1 RFMFEDRTHSAILKN
16 LSGSFRSGRLVGI
29 MGPSGAGK
37 STLLN
42 VLSGFKKSNVTG
54 QLMVDGQRLSERRS
68 RKIISYTQQEVC
80 LWPALTVEE
89 SLRYAAEFK
98 LSPTIDQHQK
108 RARVREL
115 LHVLGLTGC
124 ADTLAGSVS
133 GGQAKRLSIGLELLS
148 DPKVMLLDEPT
159 SGLDTVAAYQVLAHV
174 KQLAARGRVI
184 VCVIHQ
190 PNSQQLLLIDDL
202 YVLAKGRRIYS
213 GPTGEMVTQ
222 FARFGLDC
230 PVSHN
235 PADYGKNCAANAHI
249 ILAFSSL
256 SAALEVASLDQE
268 DDRLKRLM
276 MEEEKDIFD
285 YNPPRLMVEKSV
297 DGSYQ
302 RYALST
308 LQQLRVLLRRTT
320 SCTMRETSF
329 QVNGFRIIFNT
340 IFEIL
345 RCVEHEHIKFGNEVR
360 YFVVLVISSIFLLL
374 FLNLSV
380 IMITSPFPSSF
391 QYQFKARILINI
403 AIAIITSV
411 AFYNTGNNA
420 DRILANT
427 AVLIINL
434 YAIFF
439 TSIVSAVLVYPRE
452 SACFVLESK
461 NNWYSLRAYYLA
473 KIVVELPTLILS
485 SSVFFLIVYYF
496 TAQPFEWLRI
506 GTFALV
512 CLMFGWISQMLGL
525 LLGSLLSVQNS
536 VFVSILIMVPASLF
550 SGFFVPL
557 RDASVLVRPLLYVSF
572 VRYAFEGAVH
582 AIYGFDRPDL
592 DCPEVFCYF
601 RQLKRFLQFVSM
613 PDLAYGYDLLAL
625 AGWIVLLMGAVYL
638 SLRRRIKQD

>member
-1 RFMFEDRTHSAILKN
+1 MMEPIGNPDSIPLESLESVSPREFELSFQNVSYCVKHKHDRTHSAILKN

-98 LSPTIDQHQK
+98 LSPTIDQNQK

-184 VCVIHQ
+184 ACVIHQ

-213 GPTGEMVTQ
+213 GPTGEMVSQ

-235 PADYGKNCAANAHI
+235 PADY
-249 ILAFSSL
+249 
-256 SAALEVASLDQE
+256 ALEVASLDQE

-320 SCTMRETSF
+320 SCTMRET
-329 QVNGFRIIFNT
+329 
-340 IFEIL
+340 
-345 RCVEHEHIKFGNEVR
+345 
-360 YFVVLVISSIFLLL
+360 
-374 FLNLSV
+374 
-380 IMITSPFPSSF
+380 
-391 QYQFKARILINI
+391 YQFKARILINI
-403 AIAIITSV
+403 AIALITSV

>member
-1 RFMFEDRTHSAILKN
+1 MVVQADDPNSIPMESLESVSPREFELSFRNVSYCVKHKQDRTHSAILKN

-42 VLSGFKKSNVTG
+42 VLSGFKKNNVTG

-80 LWPALTVEE
+80 LWPSLTVEE

-98 LSPTIDQHQK
+98 LSPCINRQQK
-108 RARVREL
+108 MVRVREL
-115 LHVLGLTGC
+115 LHVLGLTPC
-124 ADTLAGSVS
+124 ADTLTSSVS

-174 KQLAARGRVI
+174 KQLAERGRVI
-184 VCVIHQ
+184 ACVIHQ

-222 FARFGLDC
+222 FARFGLEC

-235 PADYGKNCAANAHI
+235 PADY
-249 ILAFSSL
+249 
-256 SAALEVASLDQE
+256 ALEVASLDQE
-268 DDRLKRLM
+268 DERLKRLM

-285 YNPPRLMVEKSV
+285 YNPPRLMVEKSF

-308 LQQLRVLLRRTT
+308 LQQLGVLLRRTS
-320 SCTMRETSF
+320 SCTMRDS
-329 QVNGFRIIFNT
+329 
-340 IFEIL
+340 
-345 RCVEHEHIKFGNEVR
+345 
-360 YFVVLVISSIFLLL
+360 
-374 FLNLSV
+374 
-380 IMITSPFPSSF
+380 
-391 QYQFKARILINI
+391 YQFKARILINI
-403 AIAIITSV
+403 AIALITSV

-473 KIVVELPTLILS
+473 KIVVELPTLIFS

-496 TAQPFEWLRI
+496 TSQPFEWLRI

-550 SGFFVPL
+550 SGFFVTL
-557 RDASVLVRPLLYVSF
+557 RDASVLLRPLLYVSF

-592 DCPEVFCYF
+592 ECPEVFCYF
-601 RQLKRFLQFVSM
+601 RQLKRFLEFVSM
-613 PDLAYGYDLLAL
+613 PDLPYGVDLLAL
-625 AGWIVLLMGAVYL
+625 AGWIVLLMGAVYF

>member
-1 RFMFEDRTHSAILKN
+1 MMVAIGDPDSIPMQTLEGTSAREFDLSFRNVSYCVKHKHDRTHSVILKN

-42 VLSGFKKSNVTG
+42 VLSGFKKNNVTG

-68 RKIISYTQQEVC
+68 RKVISYTQQEVC
-80 LWPALTVEE
+80 LWSALTVEE
-89 SLRYAAEFK
+89 SMRYAAEFK
-98 LSPTIDQHQK
+98 LSPAIGPEQK
-108 RARVREL
+108 SARVREL
-115 LHVLGLTGC
+115 LHVLGLTAC
-124 ADTLAGSVS
+124 ADTLTSKVS

-184 VCVIHQ
+184 ACVIHQ

-222 FARFGLDC
+222 FARFGLEC

-235 PADYGKNCAANAHI
+235 PADY
-249 ILAFSSL
+249 
-256 SAALEVASLDQE
+256 ALEVASLDQE
-268 DDRLKRLM
+268 DERLKRLI
-276 MEEEKDIFD
+276 MEEEKDIFE
-285 YNPPRLMVEKSV
+285 YKPPRLMVEKSV
-297 DGSYQ
+297 EGSYQ

-308 LQQLRVLLRRTT
+308 LQQLGVLLKRTAR
-320 SCTMRETSF
+320 CT
-329 QVNGFRIIFNT
+329 
-340 IFEIL
+340 L
-345 RCVEHEHIKFGNEVR
+345 RD
-360 YFVVLVISSIFLLL
+360 S
-374 FLNLSV
+374 
-380 IMITSPFPSSF
+380 
-391 QYQFKARILINI
+391 YQFKARILINI
-403 AIAIITSV
+403 AIALITSV

-525 LLGSLLSVQNS
+525 LLGSIMSVQNS

-557 RDASVLVRPLLYVSF
+557 RDASVLLKPLLYVSF

-582 AIYGFDRPDL
+582 AIYGFDRADL
-592 DCPEVFCYF
+592 ECPEVFCYF
-601 RQLKRFLQFVSM
+601 RQLKRFLEFVSM

-625 AGWIVLLMGAVYL
+625 LGWIVLLMGAVYF

>member
-1 RFMFEDRTHSAILKN
+1 MMVAIGDADEIPLQPLGLPLESANLREFELSFKNVSYCVKHKHDRSHSAILKN
-16 LSGSFRSGRLVGI
+16 LSGSFKSGRLVGI

-42 VLSGFKKSNVTG
+42 VLSGFKKANVTG

-98 LSPTIDQHQK
+98 LTLTPGVDGPEQRRS
-108 RARVREL
+108 RVREL

-124 ADTLAGSVS
+124 ADTLTGSIS

-184 VCVIHQ
+184 ACVIHQ

-213 GPTGEMVTQ
+213 GPTGEMVTR
-222 FARFGLDC
+222 FATFGLEC
-230 PVSHN
+230 PVWHN
-235 PADYGKNCAANAHI
+235 PADY
-249 ILAFSSL
+249 
-256 SAALEVASLDQE
+256 ALEVASLDQE
-268 DDRLKRLM
+268 DERLKRLV
-276 MEEEKDIFD
+276 MEEEKDIFS
-285 YNPPRLMVEKSV
+285 YNPSRLMVEKSY

-320 SCTMRETSF
+320 RCT
-329 QVNGFRIIFNT
+329 
-340 IFEIL
+340 L
-345 RCVEHEHIKFGNEVR
+345 RD
-360 YFVVLVISSIFLLL
+360 S
-374 FLNLSV
+374 
-380 IMITSPFPSSF
+380 
-391 QYQFKARILINI
+391 YQFKARILINI
-403 AIAIITSV
+403 AIALLTSV

-525 LLGSLLSVQNS
+525 LLGSVISVQNS

-582 AIYGFDRPDL
+582 AIYGFDRADL

-601 RQLKRFLQFVSM
+601 RQLKRFLEFVSM

-625 AGWIVLLMGAVYL
+625 FGWIVLLMGAVYF

>member
-1 RFMFEDRTHSAILKN
+1 MMEPIGNPDSIPLESLESVSPRAFELSFQNVSYCVKHKHDRTHSAILKN

-184 VCVIHQ
+184 ACVIHQ
-190 PNSQQLLLIDDL
+190 PNSAQLLLIDDL

-235 PADYGKNCAANAHI
+235 PADY
-249 ILAFSSL
+249 
-256 SAALEVASLDQE
+256 ALEVASLDQE
-268 DDRLKRLM
+268 DDRLKRLL

-320 SCTMRETSF
+320 SCTMRET
-329 QVNGFRIIFNT
+329 
-340 IFEIL
+340 
-345 RCVEHEHIKFGNEVR
+345 
-360 YFVVLVISSIFLLL
+360 
-374 FLNLSV
+374 
-380 IMITSPFPSSF
+380 
-391 QYQFKARILINI
+391 YQFKARILINI
-403 AIAIITSV
+403 AIALITSV

>member
-1 RFMFEDRTHSAILKN
+1 MMEPIGNPDSIPLESLESVSPRAFELSFQNVSYCVKHKHDRTHSAILKN

-184 VCVIHQ
+184 ACVIHQ

-235 PADYGKNCAANAHI
+235 PADY
-249 ILAFSSL
+249 
-256 SAALEVASLDQE
+256 ALEVASLDQE

-320 SCTMRETSF
+320 SCTMRET
-329 QVNGFRIIFNT
+329 
-340 IFEIL
+340 
-345 RCVEHEHIKFGNEVR
+345 
-360 YFVVLVISSIFLLL
+360 
-374 FLNLSV
+374 
-380 IMITSPFPSSF
+380 
-391 QYQFKARILINI
+391 YQFKARILINI
-403 AIAIITSV
+403 AIALITSV

>member
-1 RFMFEDRTHSAILKN
+1 MMLAIGDPDSIPMESLESTNVREFELSFRNVSYGVKHKREPRTNGATRLLHIVQDRTHSVILKN

-42 VLSGFKKSNVTG
+42 VLSGFKKNNVTG

-68 RKIISYTQQEVC
+68 RKVISYTQQEVC
-80 LWPALTVEE
+80 LWSALTVEE

-98 LSPTIDQHQK
+98 LPRTIDPQQK
-108 RARVREL
+108 DARVREL
-115 LHVLGLTGC
+115 LHILGLAGC
-124 ADTLAGSVS
+124 ADTLTSSIS

-184 VCVIHQ
+184 ACVIHQ
-190 PNSQQLLLIDDL
+190 PNSQQLLMIDDL

-222 FARFGLDC
+222 FARFGLEC
-230 PVSHN
+230 PVFHN
-235 PADYGKNCAANAHI
+235 PADY
-249 ILAFSSL
+249 
-256 SAALEVASLDQE
+256 ALEVASLDQE
-268 DDRLKRLM
+268 DERLKRLM

-285 YNPPRLMVEKSV
+285 YNPPKLMVEKSV

-308 LQQLRVLLRRTT
+308 LQQLGVLLRRTAR
-320 SCTMRETSF
+320 CT
-329 QVNGFRIIFNT
+329 
-340 IFEIL
+340 L
-345 RCVEHEHIKFGNEVR
+345 RD
-360 YFVVLVISSIFLLL
+360 S
-374 FLNLSV
+374 
-380 IMITSPFPSSF
+380 
-391 QYQFKARILINI
+391 YQFKARLLINI
-403 AIAIITSV
+403 AIALITSV

-525 LLGSLLSVQNS
+525 LLGSIMSVQNS

-557 RDASVLVRPLLYVSF
+557 RDASVLLKPLLYVSF

-582 AIYGFDRPDL
+582 AIYGFDRADL
-592 DCPEVFCYF
+592 ECPEVFCYF
-601 RQLKRFLQFVSM
+601 RQLKRFLEFVSM

-625 AGWIVLLMGAVYL
+625 LGWIVLLMGAVYF

>member
-1 RFMFEDRTHSAILKN
+1 MYPIGNPDSIPMESLESVSSPREFELSFQNVSYCVKHKQDRTHSVILKN

-42 VLSGFKKSNVTG
+42 VLSGFKKNNVTG

-98 LSPTIDQHQK
+98 LSHTIDQQQK
-108 RARVREL
+108 MARVREL
-115 LHVLGLTGC
+115 LHVLGLASC
-124 ADTLAGSVS
+124 ADTLTGSVS

-174 KQLAARGRVI
+174 KQLADRGRVI
-184 VCVIHQ
+184 ACVIHQ

-202 YVLAKGRRIYS
+202 YLLAKGRRIYS

-230 PVSHN
+230 PVFHN
-235 PADYGKNCAANAHI
+235 PADY
-249 ILAFSSL
+249 
-256 SAALEVASLDQE
+256 ALEVASLDQE
-268 DDRLKRLM
+268 DERLKRLM

-285 YNPPRLMVEKSV
+285 YNPPRLMAEKSV

-308 LQQLRVLLRRTT
+308 LQQLCVLLRRTT
-320 SCTMRETSF
+320 SCTMRDT
-329 QVNGFRIIFNT
+329 
-340 IFEIL
+340 
-345 RCVEHEHIKFGNEVR
+345 
-360 YFVVLVISSIFLLL
+360 
-374 FLNLSV
+374 
-380 IMITSPFPSSF
+380 
-391 QYQFKARILINI
+391 YQFKARIVINI
-403 AIAIITSV
+403 AIALITSV

-496 TAQPFEWLRI
+496 TSQPFEWLRI

-525 LLGSLLSVQNS
+525 LLGSIMSVQNS

-557 RDASVLVRPLLYVSF
+557 RDANVLLRPLLYVSF

-592 DCPEVFCYF
+592 ECPEVFCYF
-601 RQLKRFLQFVSM
+601 RQLKRFLEFVSL

>member
-1 RFMFEDRTHSAILKN
+1 MMEPIGNPDSIPLESLESVSPRAFELSFQNVSYCVKHKHDRTHSAILKN

-235 PADYGKNCAANAHI
+235 PADY
-249 ILAFSSL
+249 
-256 SAALEVASLDQE
+256 ALEVASLDQE

-320 SCTMRETSF
+320 SCTMRET
-329 QVNGFRIIFNT
+329 
-340 IFEIL
+340 
-345 RCVEHEHIKFGNEVR
+345 
-360 YFVVLVISSIFLLL
+360 
-374 FLNLSV
+374 
-380 IMITSPFPSSF
+380 
-391 QYQFKARILINI
+391 YQFKARILINI

>member
-1 RFMFEDRTHSAILKN
+1 MMVAIGEPGSIPMETLENRSVREFDLSFRNVSYCVKHKHDRTHSVILKN

-42 VLSGFKKSNVTG
+42 VLSGFKKNNVTG

-68 RKIISYTQQEVC
+68 RKVISYTQQEVC
-80 LWPALTVEE
+80 LWSALTVVE

-98 LSPTIDQHQK
+98 LPTTITPEQRD
-108 RARVREL
+108 ARVREL
-115 LHVLGLTGC
+115 LHVLGLASC
-124 ADTLAGSVS
+124 ADTLTNSVS

-184 VCVIHQ
+184 ACVIHQ
-190 PNSQQLLLIDDL
+190 PNSQQLMLIDDL

-222 FARFGLDC
+222 FARFGLEC

-235 PADYGKNCAANAHI
+235 PADY
-249 ILAFSSL
+249 
-256 SAALEVASLDQE
+256 ALEVASLDQE
-268 DDRLKRLM
+268 DERLSRLM
-276 MEEEKDIFD
+276 LEEEKDIFD

-308 LQQLRVLLRRTT
+308 LQQLGVLLRRTT
-320 SCTMRETSF
+320 RCT
-329 QVNGFRIIFNT
+329 
-340 IFEIL
+340 L
-345 RCVEHEHIKFGNEVR
+345 RD
-360 YFVVLVISSIFLLL
+360 S
-374 FLNLSV
+374 
-380 IMITSPFPSSF
+380 
-391 QYQFKARILINI
+391 YQFKARILINI
-403 AIAIITSV
+403 AIALITSV

-485 SSVFFLIVYYF
+485 SSVFFLILYYF
-496 TAQPFEWLRI
+496 TAQPFEWVRI

-525 LLGSLLSVQNS
+525 LLGSLMSVQNS

-557 RDASVLVRPLLYVSF
+557 RDASVLVKPLMYVSF

-582 AIYGFDRPDL
+582 AIYGFDRADL
-592 DCPEVFCYF
+592 ECPEVFCYF
-601 RQLKRFLQFVSM
+601 RQLKRFLEFVSM

-625 AGWIVLLMGAVYL
+625 LGWIMLLMGAVYF

>member
-1 RFMFEDRTHSAILKN
+1 MMVPIGDPGSIPMETLESTGVREFELSFRNVSYCVKHKHDRTHSVILKN

-42 VLSGFKKSNVTG
+42 VLSGFKKNNVTG

-80 LWPALTVEE
+80 LWSALTVME

-98 LSPTIDQHQK
+98 LSPTIGPEQK
-108 RARVREL
+108 LARVGEL
-115 LHVLGLTGC
+115 LHVLGLTACG
-124 ADTLAGSVS
+124 DTLTSNIS

-174 KQLAARGRVI
+174 KQLADRGRVI
-184 VCVIHQ
+184 ACVIHQ

-213 GPTGEMVTQ
+213 GATGEMVTQ

-235 PADYGKNCAANAHI
+235 PADY
-249 ILAFSSL
+249 
-256 SAALEVASLDQE
+256 ALEVASLDQE
-268 DDRLKRLM
+268 DERLKRLM

-285 YNPPRLMVEKSV
+285 YSPPRLMVEKSV

-308 LQQLRVLLRRTT
+308 LQQLGVLLRRT
-320 SCTMRETSF
+320 SRCT
-329 QVNGFRIIFNT
+329 
-340 IFEIL
+340 L
-345 RCVEHEHIKFGNEVR
+345 RD
-360 YFVVLVISSIFLLL
+360 S
-374 FLNLSV
+374 
-380 IMITSPFPSSF
+380 
-391 QYQFKARILINI
+391 YQFKARILINI
-403 AIAIITSV
+403 AIALITSV

-525 LLGSLLSVQNS
+525 LLGSIMSVQNS

-557 RDASVLVRPLLYVSF
+557 RDASILLKPLLYVSF

-582 AIYGFDRPDL
+582 AIYGFDRADL
-592 DCPEVFCYF
+592 ECPEVFCYF
-601 RQLKRFLQFVSM
+601 RQLKRFLEFVSM

-625 AGWIVLLMGAVYL
+625 LGWIVLLMGAVYF

>member
-1 RFMFEDRTHSAILKN
+1 MERDLEEKIQLEPLCIKGPREFELSFQNVSYCVKHWHDRTHTAILNN

-42 VLSGFKKSNVTG
+42 VLSGFKKANVTG
-54 QLMVDGQRLSERRS
+54 QLRVDGQRLSERRS

-89 SLRYAAEFK
+89 SLNYAAEFK
-98 LSPTIDQHQK
+98 LPSSTDRDQR
-108 RARVREL
+108 RARVCEL
-115 LHVLGLTGC
+115 LQVLGLVEC
-124 ADTLAGSVS
+124 ADTLTGSVS

-159 SGLDTVAAYQVLAHV
+159 SGLDTVAAQQVLAHV
-174 KQLAARGRVI
+174 KQLAERGRVI
-184 VCVIHQ
+184 ACVIHQ

-213 GPTGEMVTQ
+213 GPTSAMVTY
-222 FARFGLDC
+222 FARFGLEC

-235 PADYGKNCAANAHI
+235 PADY
-249 ILAFSSL
+249 
-256 SAALEVASLDQE
+256 ALEVASLDQE
-268 DDRLKRLM
+268 DKRLSRLV
-276 MEEEKDIFD
+276 MEQEQDIFKS
-285 YNPPRLMVEKSV
+285 NPPQLAVEPSF
-297 DGSYQ
+297 DGGYQ
-302 RYALST
+302 RYALTT

-320 SCTMRETSF
+320 RCT
-329 QVNGFRIIFNT
+329 
-340 IFEIL
+340 L
-345 RCVEHEHIKFGNEVR
+345 RD
-360 YFVVLVISSIFLLL
+360 S
-374 FLNLSV
+374 
-380 IMITSPFPSSF
+380 
-391 QYQFKARILINI
+391 YQFKARILINI
-403 AIAIITSV
+403 VIALITSV

-439 TSIVSAVLVYPRE
+439 TSITSAVLIYPRE

-485 SSVFFLIVYYF
+485 SSVFFMLVYYF
-496 TAQPFEWLRI
+496 TSQPFEWLRI
-506 GTFALV
+506 GRFALV
-512 CLMFGWISQMLGL
+512 CLLFGWISQMLGL
-525 LLGSLLSVQNS
+525 LLGSEFSAQNA
-536 VFVSILIMVPASLF
+536 VFLAILILIPASLF
-550 SGFFVPL
+550 SGIFIPL
-557 RDASVLVRPLLYVSF
+557 RDIGILLRPLQYVSF
-572 VRYAFEGAVH
+572 VRYAFEGAIH

-601 RQLKRFLQFVSM
+601 RQLKRYLEFMSI

-625 AGWIVLLMGAVYL
+625 LCWIVLLMGAVYL

>member
-1 RFMFEDRTHSAILKN
+1 MEPIGNPDSIPMESLESASPRAFELSFQNVSYCVKHRHDRTHSAILKN

-115 LHVLGLTGC
+115 LHVLGLTAC

-184 VCVIHQ
+184 ACVIHQ

-235 PADYGKNCAANAHI
+235 PADY
-249 ILAFSSL
+249 
-256 SAALEVASLDQE
+256 ALEVASLDQE

-320 SCTMRETSF
+320 SCTMRET
-329 QVNGFRIIFNT
+329 
-340 IFEIL
+340 
-345 RCVEHEHIKFGNEVR
+345 
-360 YFVVLVISSIFLLL
+360 
-374 FLNLSV
+374 
-380 IMITSPFPSSF
+380 
-391 QYQFKARILINI
+391 YQFKARILINI
-403 AIAIITSV
+403 AIALITSV

>member
-1 RFMFEDRTHSAILKN
+1 MMEPIGNPDSIPLESLESVSPRAFELSFQNVSYCVKHKHDRTHSAILKN

-184 VCVIHQ
+184 ACVIHQ

-235 PADYGKNCAANAHI
+235 PADY
-249 ILAFSSL
+249 
-256 SAALEVASLDQE
+256 ALEVASLDQE
-268 DDRLKRLM
+268 DDRLKRLL

-320 SCTMRETSF
+320 SCTMRET
-329 QVNGFRIIFNT
+329 
-340 IFEIL
+340 
-345 RCVEHEHIKFGNEVR
+345 
-360 YFVVLVISSIFLLL
+360 
-374 FLNLSV
+374 
-380 IMITSPFPSSF
+380 
-391 QYQFKARILINI
+391 YQFKARILINI
-403 AIAIITSV
+403 AIALITSV

>member
-1 RFMFEDRTHSAILKN
+1 MMVAIGDPDSIPMQSLESTSAREFDLSFRNVSYCVKHKHDRTHSVILKN

-42 VLSGFKKSNVTG
+42 VLSGFKKNNVTG

-68 RKIISYTQQEVC
+68 RKVISYTQQEVC
-80 LWPALTVEE
+80 LWSALTVEE
-89 SLRYAAEFK
+89 SMRYAAEFK
-98 LSPTIDQHQK
+98 LSPTIAPDQK
-108 RARVREL
+108 NARVREL
-115 LHVLGLTGC
+115 LHVLGLTSC
-124 ADTLAGSVS
+124 ADTLSGKVS

-184 VCVIHQ
+184 ACVIHQ

-222 FARFGLDC
+222 FARFGLEC

-235 PADYGKNCAANAHI
+235 PADY
-249 ILAFSSL
+249 
-256 SAALEVASLDQE
+256 ALEVASLDQE
-268 DDRLKRLM
+268 DERLKRLI
-276 MEEEKDIFD
+276 MEEERDIFD
-285 YNPPRLMVEKSV
+285 YKPPRLMVEKSV

-308 LQQLRVLLRRTT
+308 LQQLGVLLRRTAR
-320 SCTMRETSF
+320 CT
-329 QVNGFRIIFNT
+329 
-340 IFEIL
+340 L
-345 RCVEHEHIKFGNEVR
+345 RD
-360 YFVVLVISSIFLLL
+360 S
-374 FLNLSV
+374 
-380 IMITSPFPSSF
+380 
-391 QYQFKARILINI
+391 YQFKARILINI
-403 AIAIITSV
+403 AIALITSV

-485 SSVFFLIVYYF
+485 SSAFFLIVYYF

-525 LLGSLLSVQNS
+525 LLGSIMSVQNS

-557 RDASVLVRPLLYVSF
+557 RDASVLLKPLLYVSF

-582 AIYGFDRPDL
+582 AIYGFDRADL
-592 DCPEVFCYF
+592 ECPEVFCYF
-601 RQLKRFLQFVSM
+601 RQLKRFLEFVSM

-625 AGWIVLLMGAVYL
+625 LGWIVLLMGAVYF

>member
-1 RFMFEDRTHSAILKN
+1 MMEPIGNPDSIPLESLESVSPRAFELSFQNVSYCVKHKHDRTHSAILKN

-184 VCVIHQ
+184 ACVIHQ
-190 PNSQQLLLIDDL
+190 PNSAQLLLIDDL

-235 PADYGKNCAANAHI
+235 PADY
-249 ILAFSSL
+249 
-256 SAALEVASLDQE
+256 ALEVASLDQE

-320 SCTMRETSF
+320 SCTMRET
-329 QVNGFRIIFNT
+329 
-340 IFEIL
+340 
-345 RCVEHEHIKFGNEVR
+345 
-360 YFVVLVISSIFLLL
+360 
-374 FLNLSV
+374 
-380 IMITSPFPSSF
+380 
-391 QYQFKARILINI
+391 YQFKARILINI
-403 AIAIITSV
+403 AIALITSV

>member
-1 RFMFEDRTHSAILKN
+1 MMEPIGNPASIPLESLESVSPREFELSFQNVSYCVKHKHDRTHSAILKN

-115 LHVLGLTGC
+115 LHVLGLSGC

-184 VCVIHQ
+184 ACVIHQ

-235 PADYGKNCAANAHI
+235 PADY
-249 ILAFSSL
+249 
-256 SAALEVASLDQE
+256 ALEVASLDQE

-320 SCTMRETSF
+320 SCTMRET
-329 QVNGFRIIFNT
+329 
-340 IFEIL
+340 
-345 RCVEHEHIKFGNEVR
+345 
-360 YFVVLVISSIFLLL
+360 
-374 FLNLSV
+374 
-380 IMITSPFPSSF
+380 
-391 QYQFKARILINI
+391 YQFKARILINI
-403 AIAIITSV
+403 AIALITSV